1 MKTRST
7 LASHSLEGWGTKSTK
22 MVYWIYQFLNS
33 YTGLFHTLLSVLC
46 TLLNTVVSESQN
58 NLAPYSSLS

>member
-22 MVYWIYQFLNS
+22 MVYWIYQFFNS
-33 YTGLFHTLLSVLC
+33 YTGLFHTLLKC
-46 TLLNTVVSESQN
+46 FMYTLEHCSLRESK
-58 NLAPYSSLS
+58 

>member
-7 LASHSLEGWGTKSTK
+7 SASHSLEGWGTKSTK

-33 YTGLFHTLLSVLC
+33 YTGLFHTL
-46 TLLNTVVSESQN
+46 
-58 NLAPYSSLS
+58 